1 MGLVQDWGNSQPSKE
16 ARESTQL
23 ERRQHQESLSTSQ
36 DPRATPVKCEE
47 REESKR
53 IRTLY
58 LELMN
63 VLQGPMIHVL
73 DVGAISWEEGP
84 FLLHLL

>member
-1 MGLVQDWGNSQPSKE
+1 M

-23 ERRQHQESLSTSQ
+23 DRRRPQESLPTSQ

-47 REESKR
+47 SGESKQ
-53 IRTLY
+53 IRTSY

-63 VLQGPMIHVL
+63 VLQGPMIHDL
-73 DVGAISWEEGP
+73 DVDAISWEEGP
-84 FLLHLL
+84 FLLHLLKGVLSSKD